1 MATLALLLNTQT
13 ALLTSYS
20 SLYLVYSL
28 EPWLPYSQCQTWQ
41 DPSPTCPPLD
51 QLAPNSVQL
60 STEEFWLTR
69 VLGSDRSGVLVDGG
83 LTSLHPPLALH
94 LLVLLSLA
102 AALLCLPTRSL
113 ARLQTFLLLAI
124 CLLLA
129 ALTTTGQPAPGLAG
143 GGQAPQSSLGGPG
156 RPRLLAGRPK
166 GEGQLSLEERE
177 TVDHG

>member
-1 MATLALLLNTQT
+1 MTLALLLNTQT

-20 SLYLVYSL
+20 SLYLVSSL

-60 STEEFWLTR
+60 STEEFWLTN

-129 ALTTTGQPAPGLAG
+129 ALTTRLASLPQAWQVVARLLSPRWEALADPGCWQVG
-143 GGQAPQSSLGGPG
+143 GG
-156 RPRLLAGRPK
+156 PRERDNSAWRK
-166 GEGQLSLEERE
+166 GKQ
-177 TVDHG
+177 